1 MATINFKTSAID
13 LNVPAKVLPCSVTSA
28 TAVKQW
34 EYDDGNGDPWWSG
47 GANPKSY
54 RWEITMIVTTV
65 QHGSHLT
72 RTSRQFNGYDVV
84 VGDFIAGAT
93 DGRALQIVSISAKTA
108 FTVTCQVEDRLRY
121 NTFRSSSGS
130 GIFNVPGGAVVF
142 QINENGDP
150 MIDPLPV
157 GIVSSD
163 FYANVN
169 SRFKYLNPADNFLLS
184 KTANGFE
191 EGDVICMN
199 ESTGVFEV
207 ASADNISRLVGTV
220 THPGPGPNN
229 FLLRPANGVIDFV
242 PGLPGNP
249 GDFVYPAVD
258 GSGDLTTTDT
268 GVAIFLKLV
277 DAVPS
282 ITRGTVING
291 TSTAGDT
298 LNINGEDVI
307 FTISTL
313 GVVGVTDA
321 VANINAKTADHGVT
335 AVASPAPNEVQSD
348 ISTYGSAYG
357 LIGGFTP
364 FSATINGSAVNFS
377 TNSAGQAAYGMPV
390 AIADDMAADINAAG
404 IANIEAAQVSGNLVI
419 RELSGGSIT
428 IVNTSADANGNNFAG
443 MNSCSS
449 LNTTYSGSSNV
460 FVLQLERS
468 DGGEIIIQDVQGSA
482 TNDFGLISGHTGS
495 YAIGLNV
502 EQGVRKAGT
511 VVVANMA
518 ARNALPARLPGDSA
532 YILDTGEG
540 EWGLHVWDGTQWN
553 IVATQDSASVD
564 ANSISHT
571 YNLPSTAFGTTE
583 TVTLGR
589 ISDNSRVVSVLVEVV
604 SPLSGYTGGVPALE
618 IGTTADP
625 NRFMTEDQND
635 VESSGS
641 YTTTPDFHYAGA
653 TELEIK
659 CSLSHL
665 KATSGQVKV
674 TVTYV

>member
-1 MATINFKTSAID
+1 MAKINFKTSAID
-13 LNVPAKVLPCSVTSA
+13 LNVPAKVLPCTVTSS
-28 TAVKQW
+28 TSVKQW
-34 EYDDGNGDPWWSG
+34 EHDDGQGDPWWSG
-47 GANPKSY
+47 GSNPKSY
-54 RWEITMIVTTV
+54 RWEITMTVTTV

-93 DGRALQIVSISAKTA
+93 DGKALQIVSISAKTA

-121 NTFRSSSGS
+121 NTFRSSSGA
-130 GIFNVPGGAVVF
+130 GMFNVPGPAVVF

-150 MIDPLPV
+150 MIDPLPTGV
-157 GIVSSD
+157 VSGD

-184 KTANGFE
+184 KTAHGFD

-199 ESTGVFEV
+199 ETTGIFEV
-207 ASADNISRLVGTV
+207 ATADNISKLVGTV

-242 PGLPGNP
+242 PGLPGAV

-258 GSGDLTTTDT
+258 GSGSLTTTDT
-268 GVAIFLKLV
+268 GVAIFLKIA
-277 DAVPS
+277 DAIPS
-282 ITRGTVING
+282 VARGSVING
-291 TSTAGDT
+291 QATAGDT

-307 FTISTL
+307 FTTSTL
-313 GVVGVTDA
+313 GVVSVTDA
-321 VANINAKTADHGVT
+321 VTDINAKTADHGVT

-348 ISTYGSAYG
+348 IATYGSAYG

-390 AIADDMAADINAAG
+390 AIADDMAADINAAA
-404 IANIEAAQVSGNLVI
+404 ISNIEADVSSGNLVI
-419 RELSGGSIT
+419 RELTGGSIT

-449 LNTTYSGSSNV
+449 LNTTYAGSTNV
-460 FVLQLERS
+460 FVLQLQRA

-482 TNDFGLISGHTGS
+482 TNDYGLISGHTGS
-495 YAIGLNV
+495 YAIGLGV

-511 VVVANMA
+511 VVVQNIA
-518 ARNALPARLPGDSA
+518 ARNALASRLPGDSA

-540 EWGLHVWDGTQWN
+540 EWGMHVWDGNQWN
-553 IVATQDSASVD
+553 VMATQDSASVD

-571 YNLPSTAFGTTE
+571 YSLPSSAFGTTE
-583 TVTLGR
+583 TVTMGR
-589 ISDNSRVVSVLVEVV
+589 ISDNSRVVSVLVEVIN
-604 SPLSGYTGGVPALE
+604 PLSGYSGGVPALE
-618 IGTTADP
+618 VGTTADP
-625 NRFMTEDQND
+625 DRFMTEDQND

-665 KATSGQVKV
+665 NATGGEVKV

>member
-1 MATINFKTSAID
+1 MAKINFKTSAID
-13 LNVPAKVLPCSVTSA
+13 LNVPAKVLPCTVTSS
-28 TAVKQW
+28 TSVKQW
-34 EYDDGNGDPWWSG
+34 EHDDGQGDPWWSG
-47 GANPKSY
+47 GSNPKSY
-54 RWEITMIVTTV
+54 RWEITMTVTTV

-93 DGRALQIVSISAKTA
+93 DGKALQIVSISAKTA

-121 NTFRSSSGS
+121 NTFRSSSGA
-130 GIFNVPGGAVVF
+130 GMFNVPGPAVVF

-150 MIDPLPV
+150 MIDPLPTGV
-157 GIVSSD
+157 VSGD

-184 KTANGFE
+184 KTAHGFE

-199 ESTGVFEV
+199 ETTGIFEV
-207 ASADNISRLVGTV
+207 ATADNISKLVGTV

-242 PGLPGNP
+242 PGLPGAV

-268 GVAIFLKLV
+268 GVAIFLKIA
-277 DAVPS
+277 DAIPS
-282 ITRGTVING
+282 VARGSVING
-291 TSTAGDT
+291 QATAGDT

-307 FTISTL
+307 FTTSTL
-313 GVVGVTDA
+313 GVVSVTDA
-321 VANINAKTADHGVT
+321 VTDINAKTADHGVT

-348 ISTYGSAYG
+348 IATYGSAYG

-377 TNSAGQAAYGMPV
+377 TNAAGQAAYGMPV
-390 AIADDMAADINAAG
+390 AIADDMAADINAAA
-404 IANIEAAQVSGNLVI
+404 ISNIEADVSSGNLVI
-419 RELSGGSIT
+419 RELTGGSIT

-449 LNTTYSGSSNV
+449 LNTTYAGSTNV
-460 FVLQLERS
+460 FVLQLQRA

-482 TNDFGLISGHTGS
+482 TNDYGLISGHTGS
-495 YAIGLNV
+495 YAIGLGV

-511 VVVANMA
+511 VVVQNIA
-518 ARNALPARLPGDSA
+518 ARNALASRLPGDSA

-540 EWGLHVWDGTQWN
+540 DWGMHVWDGNQWN
-553 IVATQDSASVD
+553 VMATQDSASVD

-571 YNLPSTAFGTTE
+571 YSLPSSAFGTTE
-583 TVTLGR
+583 TVTMGR
-589 ISDNSRVVSVLVEVV
+589 ISDNSRVVSVLVEVIT
-604 SPLSGYTGGVPALE
+604 PLSGYSGGVPALE
-618 IGTTADP
+618 VGTTADP
-625 NRFMTEDQND
+625 DRFMTEDQND
-635 VESSGS
+635 VESAGS

-665 KATSGQVKV
+665 NATGGEVKV